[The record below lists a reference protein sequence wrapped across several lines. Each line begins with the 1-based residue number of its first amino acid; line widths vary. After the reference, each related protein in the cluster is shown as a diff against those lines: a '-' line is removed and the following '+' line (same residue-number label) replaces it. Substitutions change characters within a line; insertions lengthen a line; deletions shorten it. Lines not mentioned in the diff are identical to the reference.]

1 MTVKERMNELLVKL
15 EVLEDRAFDHKMKD
29 RWNADDF
36 MYDRE
41 LFGQIMDV
49 KKELKALGWEG
60 K

>member
-1 MTVKERMNELLVKL
+1 MTVKERMNELLEKL

-36 MYDRE
+36 AYDRE
-41 LFGQIMDV
+41 LFCQIMDI